1 MQHKQMGKNL
11 LLFLLVSFILFIFV
25 QPAFADVGEV
35 DMDQNSVSKTE
46 AGDSESGE
54 TIDGET
60 DLPWWKRA
68 LEFGENVIE
77 DVGDGVRD
85 FGDWASNEWNQF
97 KEDWPDRWDK
107 IKGGFE
113 NAWDATSDWF
123 SDRADDVGDFFG
135 AVGDWFAENEWAQ
148 TVLAAVIA
156 TGAIIGA
163 IALVA
168 TPPGWIMMAVI
179 GAGALAGGFLYQG
192 AAANAGAEYSFF
204 GALSWAF
211 AGGIAGGIAQGTGTL
226 PFLLRLAG
234 SSARAFPGA
243 AVRYFSGSG
252 LLTNMGVGSLV
263 SGGFSFGKMILTG
276 EGTIG
281 DVLID
286 AAFGGMAAGI
296 LGPLGGQIANAWRSK
311 NIYEILKYG
320 VITSGYAGVDNFIVE
335 GIKGS
340 WDTTNILIGMAAGAG
355 MYGIFGNVSKYLIKY
370 GTTPSTSESDQL
382 MDQISEEIL
391 NKSFE
396 EPYKG
401 FLEDNIEA
409 PKDTTPK
416 DATPKNKST
425 PEIKPLNN

>member
-1 MQHKQMGKNL
+1 MQLKGKQISNYL
-11 LLFLLVSFILFIFV
+11 LLFLLISVISFFFV

-46 AGDSESGE
+46 EGDSESGE

-60 DLPWWKRA
+60 DLPWWKSA
-68 LEFGENVIE
+68 LEFGKDVID
-77 DVGDGVRD
+77 DVGDGISD
-85 FGDWASNEWNQF
+85 FGDWATNEWNQF
-97 KEDWPDRWDK
+97 KEDWPERWDS
-107 IKGGFE
+107 IKGGFHD
-113 NAWDATSDWF
+113 AWDATSDWF
-123 SDRADDVGDFFG
+123 SNRADDVGDFFG

-148 TVLAAVIA
+148 TVIAAVVA

-179 GAGALAGGFLYQG
+179 GAGALAGGFLYQS
-192 AAANAGAEYSFF
+192 AASNAGAEYSFW

-252 LLTNMGVGSLV
+252 LLTNMGVGGIV
-263 SGGFSFGKMILTG
+263 SGVFSGVKMALTG
-276 EGTIG
+276 
-281 DVLID
+281 DVNGYDLVVD
-286 AAFGGMAAGI
+286 MTFGALAGGI
-296 LGPLGGQIANAWRSK
+296 LGPLGGPIANAWKSR
-311 NIYEILKYG
+311 NIYEIVKYG
-320 VITSGYAGVDNFIVE
+320 AIASGYAGMDNFIAE
-335 GIKGS
+335 GLKGS
-340 WDTTNILIGMAAGAG
+340 WDTTNILIGTATGLG
-355 MYGIFGNVSKYLIKY
+355 MYGIFGNISKYLVKY
-370 GTTPSTSESDQL
+370 GTTQSTSETDQL
-382 MDQISEEIL
+382 MDQIGEEIL

-401 FLEDNIEA
+401 LLEDTIDKPEA
-409 PKDTTPK
+409 PSKTKPK
-416 DATPKNKST
+416 Q
-425 PEIKPLNN
+425 PEMKPLNN